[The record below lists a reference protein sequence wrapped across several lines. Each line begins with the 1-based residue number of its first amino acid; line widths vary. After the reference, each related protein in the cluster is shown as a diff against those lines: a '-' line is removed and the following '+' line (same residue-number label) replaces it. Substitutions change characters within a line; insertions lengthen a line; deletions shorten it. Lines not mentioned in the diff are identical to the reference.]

1 MRTKTV
7 PVTPLWLEL
16 SSARAEPVPADTLLT
31 GLNAEQRA
39 VATHGEGPLLVLA
52 VAGSGKTTAMAHR
65 VAYLVSARNIPPAQI
80 LCLTFTNKAACEMRE
95 RIARVAHRPMRDV
108 TVATF
113 HGFCARLLR
122 AHHDLIPRSDRF
134 RIHDGDDRGRLVK
147 AVATELDAT
156 GMWESLRADIDRLK
170 HLGIAPGHEL
180 AAASASAAQPTTYLA
195 LLDEAYRRY
204 ERRLERDDAVDF
216 PDLLLKA
223 LRLLETYPPVADR
236 VRRQYRHILV
246 DEYQDTCP
254 LQERVLQL
262 LAAPAY
268 NVCAV
273 GDDDQAIYAFR
284 HADASGILN
293 FEARFPG
300 AKVIRMETNYRS
312 SRRIIAVARRIIS
325 ANRHRTPKAIST
337 PNATGEPVQVVACRS
352 AEHEAGWIADTIA
365 QLARD
370 GAGFGEIAILGR
382 VASLFRPV
390 EQALADAQI
399 PYSLIDGLAFWERR
413 EIKDVMA
420 FLRFIDD
427 PSDAV
432 SFKRIANLPP
442 RGVGKRVMAKL
453 DHLIAAHRG
462 ASVIEILHGVD
473 GIPRRL
479 RAFLNMMDALRA
491 TSFPVSRALE
501 AVLERVG
508 YEEHVTKTYADSARR
523 LANLTQLVDI
533 ARRFDRDV
541 GGDLGAFLTHV
552 AGNDHEAAG
561 NQTKTVRLMTIHAAK
576 GLEFRI
582 VFVVGL
588 EDGVLPHA
596 RSRDNL
602 EEERRLFYV
611 AATRARERLFL
622 SWSAQRVV
630 QGREM
635 SHRLS
640 PFVREILPQR
650 AEAWGGECSDAAADP
665 VVICHQPR
673 LPRQRVTVA

>member
-1 MRTKTV
+1 MTTKTM
-7 PVTPLWLEL
+7 PVTLEL
-16 SSARAEPVPADTLLT
+16 SNACTEPVPTDTLLT
-31 GLNAEQRA
+31 ALNAEQRE
-39 VATHGEGPLLVLA
+39 VAMHGEGPLLVLA

-65 VAYLVSARNIPPAQI
+65 VGYLVSARQIPPAEI

-134 RIHDGDDRGRLVK
+134 RIYDGDDSNRLVK
-147 AVATELDAT
+147 AVATELDAA

-170 HLGIAPGHEL
+170 HLGIAPGDEF
-180 AAASASAAQPTTYLA
+180 AASTGSVPPGAYLA

-204 ERRLERDDAVDF
+204 EQHLERDDALDF
-216 PDLLLKA
+216 PDLLVKA
-223 LRLLETYPPVADR
+223 LRLLETHAPVADR
-236 VRRQYRHILV
+236 VRRRYRHILV

-284 HADASGILN
+284 HADAAGILN

-312 SRRIIAVARRIIS
+312 SGTIIAVARRIIS
-325 ANRHRTPKAIST
+325 ANRHRTLKAIAT
-337 PNATGEPVQVVACRS
+337 PNATGEPVEVVACRS
-352 AEHEAGWIADTIA
+352 AAHEAGWIAESIVH
-365 QLARD
+365 LARD

-382 VASLFRPV
+382 VASLFRPI
-390 EQALADAQI
+390 EQALADARI
-399 PYSLIDGLAFWERR
+399 PYSLVEGPAFWERR
-413 EIKDVMA
+413 EIKDAMA

-432 SFKRIANLPP
+432 SFKRIVNLPP
-442 RGVGKRVMAKL
+442 RGVGKRDMARI
-453 DHLIAAHRG
+453 DHAIVAHRG
-462 ASVIEILHGVD
+462 QPVTEILQSIGR
-473 GIPRRL
+473 IPPRL

-491 TSFPVSRALE
+491 TSLPMSRLLE
-501 AVLERVG
+501 TVLERVG
-508 YEEHVTKTYADSARR
+508 YEEHVTKTYADSAKR
-523 LANLTQLVDI
+523 LANLTQLVDL
-533 ARRFDRDV
+533 ARRFDREV
-541 GGDLGAFLTHV
+541 GGDLGAFLLHAGV

-596 RSRDNL
+596 RNRDNL

-640 PFVREILPQR
+640 PFVREVLPQR
-650 AEAWGGECSDAAADP
+650 AGTWGRERADTAADP

-673 LPRQRVTVA
+673 LQRQRKTVA

>member
-1 MRTKTV
+1 
-7 PVTPLWLEL
+7 
-16 SSARAEPVPADTLLT
+16 
-31 GLNAEQRA
+31 
-39 VATHGEGPLLVLA
+39 
-52 VAGSGKTTAMAHR
+52 
-65 VAYLVSARNIPPAQI
+65 
-80 LCLTFTNKAACEMRE
+80 
-95 RIARVAHRPMRDV
+95 MRDV

-113 HGFCARLLR
+113 HRFCARLLR
-122 AHHDLIPRSDRF
+122 TYHDLIPRSDRF
-134 RIHDGDDRGRLVK
+134 RIYDGDDSGRLVK
-147 AVATELDAT
+147 TVAVELHAP
-156 GMWESLRADIDRLK
+156 GMWESLREDIDRLK
-170 HLGIAPGHEL
+170 YLGIAPGYGL
-180 AAASASAAQPTTYLA
+180 AAASADSVPPSAYLA
-195 LLDEAYRRY
+195 LLDETYRRY
-204 ERRLERDDAVDF
+204 EQRLERDDALDF

-223 LRLLETYPPVADR
+223 LRLLETHPPVVDR
-236 VRRQYRHILV
+236 VRRRYRHILI

-312 SRRIIAVARRIIS
+312 SGTVIEVARRIVS
-325 ANRHRTPKAIST
+325 ANRHRTPKAITT
-337 PNATGEPVQVVACRS
+337 PNAAGDPVEVIACRS
-352 AEHEAGWIADTIA
+352 SEHEASWIADTIA
-365 QLARD
+365 HLARE
-370 GAGFGEIAILGR
+370 GAGFGDIAILGR

-390 EQALADAQI
+390 EQALADARI
-399 PYSLIDGLAFWERR
+399 PYSLVDGLAFWERR
-413 EIKDVMA
+413 EIKDAMA

-442 RGVGKRVMAKL
+442 RGVGKRVVARL
-453 DHLIAAHRG
+453 DRLIAAHCG
-462 ASVIEILHGVD
+462 QPMVEVLYGVD

-479 RAFLNMMDALRA
+479 FAFLNMMDSLRA
-491 TSFPVSRALE
+491 LHLPVSRVIE

-508 YEEHVTKTYADSARR
+508 YEDHVTKTYAGSARR

-533 ARRFDRDV
+533 ARRFDREV
-541 GGDLGAFLTHV
+541 SGDLGAFLLHAGGAGTDHEP
-552 AGNDHEAAG
+552 AGNKPEA
-561 NQTKTVRLMTIHAAK
+561 VWLMTIHAAK

-596 RSRDNL
+596 RSRDNI

-650 AEAWGGECSDAAADP
+650 AGAGGSERSDTAADP
-665 VVICHQPR
+665 VVICHQPH
-673 LPRQRVTVA
+673 LQRQQATVA